1 MINLFGRAKA
11 IPFHSAILLV
21 MAAVAF
27 AFAMRP
33 AVAAETFK
41 MCSSGTITLGSFKDH
56 IAEIRK
62 SSRYGKAGIDD
73 LVKRERQGGAEFFS
87 SQIVIKE
94 EQSGSGDFDL
104 NLFQGY
110 SDPNAKYQSVLKW
123 NCNGSDYPVAYFVG
137 FKVSEIRDGA
147 IFVSRA
153 KGIVNVISL
162 KDLDP
167 DLNKHTKVRVFGA
180 GAVLC
185 DDIGAGCVKT
195 IFYGRY

>member
-1 MINLFGRAKA
+1 
-11 IPFHSAILLV
+11 
-21 MAAVAF
+21 
-27 AFAMRP
+27 
-33 AVAAETFK
+33 

-56 IAEIRK
+56 IREIRK

-73 LVKRERQGGAEFFS
+73 LVKRERQGGAEFFFLADRH
-87 SQIVIKE
+87 QGRAIGLRRLRP
-94 EQSGSGDFDL
+94 QSL
-104 NLFQGY
+104 PETIPIRT
-110 SDPNAKYQSVLKW
+110 PNIRSVLKW

-167 DLNKHTKVRVFGA
+167 DLNKHHQVTVFDAA

-185 DDIGAGCVKT
+185 DDIWQTGCVKT
-195 IFYGRY
+195 PDLAWAVLSARDARRLIAPNWR